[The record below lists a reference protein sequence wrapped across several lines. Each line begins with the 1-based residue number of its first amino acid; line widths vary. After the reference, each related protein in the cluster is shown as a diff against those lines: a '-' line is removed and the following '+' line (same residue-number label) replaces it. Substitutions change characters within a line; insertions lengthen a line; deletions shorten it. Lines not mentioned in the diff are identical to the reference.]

1 MGKVVANM
9 SMSLDGFI
17 AEPGDG
23 VGELF
28 DWYGAGPV
36 AYSLPGDHP
45 ARHVRVSAVSAE
57 HLRRNVESMG
67 ALIAGRRLFD
77 VAQGWGGAHPAGVP
91 VVVLTHKAPE
101 DWPHDDF
108 VFVTDGI
115 ESAVA
120 AARKLAGDKHI
131 SVASPTVAQQALTA
145 GLLDEISV
153 DLVPVLFG
161 RGIRFFGDLPG
172 HVMLDDPEVV
182 QGTRVTH
189 LTYRVRKTAV
199 PNG

>member
-28 DWYGAGPV
+28 DWYGAGSV
-36 AYSLPGDHP
+36 AYSMPGDHP
-45 ARHVRVSAVSAE
+45 ARHVKVSAASAE

-67 ALIAGRRLFD
+67 VLIAGRRLFD
-77 VAQGWGGAHPAGVP
+77 VAQGGGVHPAGVP

-101 DWPHDDF
+101 DWPHDGF

-115 ESAVA
+115 ESAVE

-131 SVASPTVAQQALTA
+131 AIASPTVAQQALDA

-172 HVMLDDPEVV
+172 HVLLDDPEVV

-189 LTYRVRKTAV
+189 LTYRVRKTAAL
-199 PNG
+199 NG